1 MAEVVPQKIDFE
13 KAEKYD
19 KYRNTCKVIITLVSV
34 AAAIYGISQIQN
46 AVVEKTMAIMLIV
59 VSLLSLYYSSRFKET
74 FRKAEK
80 TRRDGFL
87 DNTFNTRLADIS
99 SSGYYD
105 TDSIEHGVKK
115 LLSNLHESCILTCR
129 ISEKMFMKS
138 EKELLVWFCLIV
150 ILALINAFGT
160 LFIIAVIDVFLSKEV
175 LDDYIELKRLHK
187 ETEAIQQECKR
198 IAENAKIKEWEA
210 DNALMSEVLQV
221 YLQYETA
228 LSYASILL
236 DTKIYQDLNPAI
248 TQEWD
253 SIRDRYYQ

>member
-1 MAEVVPQKIDFE
+1 MRCHYKLTG
-13 KAEKYD
+13 K
-19 KYRNTCKVIITLVSV
+19 S
-34 AAAIYGISQIQN
+34 
-46 AVVEKTMAIMLIV
+46 
-59 VSLLSLYYSSRFKET
+59 
-74 FRKAEK
+74 
-80 TRRDGFL
+80 
-87 DNTFNTRLADIS
+87 
-99 SSGYYD
+99 

-160 LFIIAVIDVFLSKEV
+160 LFIIAVIDMFLSKEV

-187 ETEAIQQECKR
+187 ETEAIHQECKR

>member
-1 MAEVVPQKIDFE
+1 M
-13 KAEKYD
+13 
-19 KYRNTCKVIITLVSV
+19 
-34 AAAIYGISQIQN
+34 
-46 AVVEKTMAIMLIV
+46 
-59 VSLLSLYYSSRFKET
+59 
-74 FRKAEK
+74 
-80 TRRDGFL
+80 
-87 DNTFNTRLADIS
+87 
-99 SSGYYD
+99 
-105 TDSIEHGVKK
+105 
-115 LLSNLHESCILTCR
+115 
-129 ISEKMFMKS
+129 
-138 EKELLVWFCLIV
+138 
-150 ILALINAFGT
+150 
-160 LFIIAVIDVFLSKEV
+160 LSKEV

-187 ETEAIQQECKR
+187 ETEAIHQECKR